1 MSQSTGMAIVLG
13 AALGAGPTE
22 MAAFD
27 HALRQ
32 TGTGNYNL
40 VRLSSVIPPGAE
52 LMIDVA
58 DPSQQLSGLWG
69 DRLYC
74 VYAAQTTQRAGEEV
88 WAGIGWVHVEDGDG
102 RGLFVEHEGHS
113 EAEVRGLIE
122 ASLADMCAGR
132 PEHFTPAQSYVVGT
146 TCPENAAVCAL
157 VIAKYETADWSH
169 RVADDLELVSHGR

>member
-1 MSQSTGMAIVLG
+1 MAIVLD

-58 DPSQQLSGLWG
+58 EPSPCLSGGWG

-74 VYAAQTTQRAGEEV
+74 VYAAETTRRAGEEV
-88 WAGIGWVHVEDGDG
+88 WAGIGWVHVEGGDG
-102 RGLFVEHEGHS
+102 RGLFVEHEGLS
-113 EAEVRGLIE
+113 EEFVRGLIDQ
-122 ASLADMCAGR
+122 SLADMCAGR
-132 PEHFTPAQSYVVGT
+132 PERFTAPQSYVIGT
-146 TCPENAAVCAL
+146 ECPDDQAVCAL
-157 VIAKYETADWSH
+157 VIAKYETESWTN
-169 RVADDLELVSHGR
+169 RIADDDREMVTHGR